1 MLIVALLLPLL
12 AASAAWL
19 LDRVVPTRHIG
30 YVAIGTL
37 FLSSV
42 VLVIA
47 GLVLGLPLQ
56 MLAIP
61 WIQIGDFTATLTL
74 RFDPLTWT
82 VTCIVLLGSAT
93 GMVGLIHSLPYN
105 LRNYGRLISLL
116 LLHVVVII
124 IGIAAQDMPLR
135 IFAWGMAALVGG
147 LLMRLSG
154 ALPGSNT
161 PLISIVGGISSAI
174 LLLVAVMWRQYLP
187 VGSLPTALVLCWSFA
202 AFVAMGLLPFHG
214 YVASLS
220 SAPAILAVFMIPLGT
235 PLLGLL
241 TFVDMVSTQAPLLST
256 TTTLV
261 LTVMAIMS
269 ALGCA
274 AGAIGAGRLRSML
287 GWHASSQ
294 FAMVVLMA
302 LSDVRILVLGVPL
315 LIVSGIISTI
325 MIALAIAFVEVRSN
339 TDELSQLRPHANIG
353 MAGVII
359 LIAVASSIGLPGTLG
374 FIARWWV
381 IEVIFAQ
388 APWILVAM
396 LVVGSMQGL
405 AWSVVLASI
414 WRRSPRTLRA
424 TPLIVSAIPTWGAW
438 IGATSFAVLLLGLG
452 IFPNLVWQRWVTT
465 LQKHFA
471 IDAVITQPTMP
482 TLWQQLGLAV
492 MALLIVV
499 VPLIASRTAQRS
511 QLGASEQQ
519 SVAVTPIATAESMSL
534 LTGIV
539 KADGILHG
547 AWQALIRIGQ
557 AIQWVLKLGE
567 ERYYVAGLVMGLIVI
582 VLLLI

>member
-1 MLIVALLLPLL
+1 
-12 AASAAWL
+12 
-19 LDRVVPTRHIG
+19 
-30 YVAIGTL
+30 
-37 FLSSV
+37 
-42 VLVIA
+42 
-47 GLVLGLPLQ
+47 
-56 MLAIP
+56 
-61 WIQIGDFTATLTL
+61 
-74 RFDPLTWT
+74 
-82 VTCIVLLGSAT
+82 
-93 GMVGLIHSLPYN
+93 
-105 LRNYGRLISLL
+105 
-116 LLHVVVII
+116 
-124 IGIAAQDMPLR
+124 
-135 IFAWGMAALVGG
+135 
-147 LLMRLSG
+147 
-154 ALPGSNT
+154 
-161 PLISIVGGISSAI
+161 
-174 LLLVAVMWRQYLP
+174 
-187 VGSLPTALVLCWSFA
+187 
-202 AFVAMGLLPFHG
+202 
-214 YVASLS
+214 
-220 SAPAILAVFMIPLGT
+220 
-235 PLLGLL
+235 
-241 TFVDMVSTQAPLLST
+241 MVSTQAPLLST
-256 TTTLV
+256 TTTLM
-261 LTVMAIMS
+261 LTVMAIIS

-339 TDELSQLRPHANIG
+339 TDELSQLRPHASIG

-424 TPLIVSAIPTWGAW
+424 TPLIVSAIPNWGAW
-438 IGATSFAVLLLGLG
+438 LGATCFAVLLLGLG

-482 TLWQQLGLAV
+482 TLWQQLGLAG

-511 QLGASEQQ
+511 QLGASDQQ

-539 KADGILHG
+539 KADGILHS

-557 AIQWVLKLGE
+557 AIQWILKLGE